1 MVDFFYLDSKRYL
14 ESSRKLKDVETVL
27 SEFDNQ
33 NDEDTIQSLKAISK
47 ERDNVK
53 QKLSYIL
60 GKDWDENVKII
71 PEFEEVVGRNNN
83 QNDNL
88 LQSTSFQV
96 NFKSADDL
104 QKLVQA
110 MDQSDVLPFRQQK
123 FTQNLFQYVIKP
135 VIMNPSTF
143 DVSNGRE
150 ATITF
155 KYDKE
160 FDHLTDKNALVVL
173 KNLEKFCVFMSNKFK
188 FCIKDDQELF
198 ISKIGNQIGQSLLDL
213 LLKQCLIR

>member
-1 MVDFFYLDSKRYL
+1 M

-96 NFKSADDL
+96 NFKSADEL

-110 MDQSDVLPFRQQK
+110 MDQCDVLPFRQQK

-155 KYDKE
+155 KNGKE
-160 FDHLTDKNALVVL
+160 FDHLADKNALVVL
-173 KNLEKFCVFMSNKFK
+173 KNLEKLCVFMSNKFK

>member
-1 MVDFFYLDSKRYL
+1 MISFYLDSKRYL

-96 NFKSADDL
+96 NFKSSDDL
-104 QKLVQA
+104 QKLVQP
-110 MDQSDVLPFRQQK
+110 MDQCDVLPFRQQK

-155 KYDKE
+155 KNGKE
-160 FDHLTDKNALVVL
+160 FDHLADKNALVVL
-173 KNLEKFCVFMSNKFK
+173 KNLEKLCVFMSNKFK